1 VPEVEIAVC
10 TRCAAKERRE
20 EMYGP
25 SDALVCPAC
34 ASAIRERYRR
44 RPATRTRTPVVTT
57 AVLAVALTLFVAAHL
72 LRAPWIAYL
81 VVGPGVW
88 AGEAWR
94 FLTSAF
100 LHVGPLFG
108 HTWLGGLL
116 HVGFNAWWIFELG
129 RGIESG
135 WGSPT
140 LLALVVGSA
149 VAASAA
155 QWLAG
160 TSGVGLSGVVY
171 GLAGFL
177 FTRRHSH
184 PIAASLMHPANVQ
197 LLVLWFFLCVF
208 ATGAG
213 LMAVGNWAHGI
224 GALWGFVAGTI
235 LASRWGRLGAA
246 ALALAT
252 IALTVAAMSPRLQAE
267 RWVPH
272 PDPADTG
279 PSHER

>member
-1 VPEVEIAVC
+1 VQEADPVTC
-10 TRCAAKERRE
+10 TRCGAKERRE
-20 EMYGP
+20 EMFGP
-25 SDALVCPAC
+25 ADGLVCPTC
-34 ASAIRERYRR
+34 ARDIRERYRR
-44 RPATRTRTPVVTT
+44 RPVSRTRTPMVTT
-57 AVLAVALTLFVAAHL
+57 AVLAAAVTLFVAAHVI
-72 LRAPWIAYL
+72 RSPWVAWL

-108 HTWLGGLL
+108 STWFGGLL
-116 HVGFNAWWIFELG
+116 HVGFNAWWMYELG

-135 WGSPT
+135 WGSAT
-140 LLALVVGSA
+140 LGALVVGSA

-155 QWLAG
+155 QWLSG

-177 FTRRHSH
+177 YVFRHRH
-184 PIAASLMHPANVQ
+184 PIAATLMHPGNVR
-197 LLVLWFFLCVF
+197 LLTVWFFLCVF

-213 LMAVGNWAHGI
+213 VMAVGNWAHGI
-224 GALWGFVAGTI
+224 GAVWGVLAGAA
-235 LASRWGRLGAA
+235 LASRRPRLGAA

-252 IALTVAAMSPRLQAE
+252 VALTVAAMNPRLQADTE
-267 RWVPH
+267 PLHVP
-272 PDPADTG
+272 PTEAGRTNV
-279 PSHER
+279 R